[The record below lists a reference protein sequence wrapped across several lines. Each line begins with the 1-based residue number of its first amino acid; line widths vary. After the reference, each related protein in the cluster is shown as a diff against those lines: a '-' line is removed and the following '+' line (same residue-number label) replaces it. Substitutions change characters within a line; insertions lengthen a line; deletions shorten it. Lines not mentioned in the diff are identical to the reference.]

1 MCVFGQEAGRRT
13 ARIKERENKTVETL
27 QKIALNTDSL
37 ITLLHIDFL
46 IETLKD
52 INEPEKA
59 QTLEN
64 IEKRAGEEKQGA
76 LGYFKIYNKHKQI
89 TSQLLKP
96 C

>member
-1 MCVFGQEAGRRT
+1 MSLVKKLEEELQELKKEK
-13 ARIKERENKTVETL
+13 IKLWKLL

-76 LGYFKIYNKHKQI
+76 LGYFKI
-89 TSQLLKP
+89 
-96 C
+96 